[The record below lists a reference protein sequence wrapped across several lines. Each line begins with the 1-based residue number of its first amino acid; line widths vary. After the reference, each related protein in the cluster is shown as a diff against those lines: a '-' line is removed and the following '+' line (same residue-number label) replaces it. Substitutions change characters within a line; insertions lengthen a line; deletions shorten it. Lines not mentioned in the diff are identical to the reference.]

1 MKFEVIPSHR
11 RVPPR
16 GQDTA
21 YLWANNWND
30 HGLKTMYHLKYFD
43 LTCKLHDIG
52 TLKIG
57 EFNMKENQT
66 CPNIP
71 NTFDHLSKNFF
82 SLGQDSDYYNNIM
95 SLDSEEIRK
104 AILTSLNDIAA
115 DEDLY
120 SRVSNEEITSI
131 SLFRFLTNETVE
143 GQFRR
148 ILSGGAQLTNYSF
161 SYVGKSPIN
170 EEFNQFKLYFD
181 IKPGSRP
188 PTNLHVLIGS
198 NGVGKTYILNS
209 MIRALRFP
217 RQGNSSGNRFLTNG
231 EENVC
236 PFANLV
242 FVSFSAFDDFGN
254 FHDSEFEAGQ
264 IQYSYIGLQKKVENY
279 RSNEM
284 ALTKTPEDL
293 VEEFA
298 RSAKLCTVGAK
309 LDRWKK
315 ALNVLEVDTV
325 FSDAEIAN
333 LVDLSED
340 DFERESREI
349 YRRLSSGHKI
359 VLLTITRLIECVHE
373 KTLVL
378 MEEPESHLHPP
389 LLSAFIRA
397 LSDLLV
403 NRNGVAVVATHSPVV
418 LQEVPRSCVWR
429 IHRHGNYTRV
439 RRPNR
444 QTFAENVGILTG
456 EVFGLEVTRSGFHKM
471 LDKES
476 SEANSVEE
484 VLDKFDDGVG
494 TEGRALISSKVTRKL
509 RNRNTC
515 GA

>member
-1 MKFEVIPSHR
+1 MKFKVILSHLP
-11 RVPPR
+11 VPLR
-16 GQDTA
+16 GQNIA

-30 HGLKTMYHLKYFD
+30 HGFKTMYHLKYFD
-43 LTCKLHDIG
+43 LNCKRHDIG

-57 EFNMKENQT
+57 EFNMKENQH

-71 NTFDHLSKNFF
+71 DSFDHLSNNFF
-82 SLGQDSDYYNNIM
+82 SLGQDAEYYTNIM
-95 SLDSEEIRK
+95 SLDNEEIRK
-104 AILTSLNDIAA
+104 KLLASLNDIAA

-120 SRVSNEEITSI
+120 SRVSNEEITNV

-161 SYVGKSPIN
+161 SYIGMPPIAEPFN
-170 EEFNQFKLYFD
+170 EFELYFD
-181 IKPGSRP
+181 VKPESRP

-209 MIRALRFP
+209 MLQALRLP
-217 RQGNSSGNRFLTNG
+217 KGENSSGNRFLTNG
-231 EENVC
+231 EENIC

-254 FHDSEFEAGQ
+254 FHSSEFEAGQ

-284 ALTKTPEDL
+284 TLTKTPEDL

-309 LDRWKK
+309 LNRWKK